1 MAFKCDHVVDYN
13 YFYDIWNADK
23 NTKLYKNE
31 MLRYFHLLNLL
42 PGNISNVIDIGCGTG
57 YMASLM
63 ASRNLKVT
71 AVDISE
77 DRLACFRDIAKRSTI
92 TQIKRNFFE
101 LNFNNF
107 DALLSQEVLEHIEN
121 YEKALMKMASFIKPN
136 GYGIFCVPFEENLD
150 AKTKRCTSCG
160 HLYHTSGH
168 LHSFTKNKLA
178 TALSSTGFTM
188 LKLDII
194 VNKRTFKWLAKTKI
208 SVNKLVLQLDKM
220 LNILFSHKAAY
231 MAVLCQKN

>member
-1 MAFKCDHVVDYN
+1 VASECGHGVDYN
-13 YFYDIWNADK
+13 RVYDIWHADK

-42 PGNISNVIDIGCGTG
+42 PKNISTVIDIGCGTG

-63 ASRNLKVT
+63 ANRKLKIT

-77 DRLACFRDIAKRSTI
+77 NSLACFSGI
-92 TQIKRNFFE
+92 TQNLNIKQIHQDFYK
-101 LNFNNF
+101 LNLNNF
-107 DALLSQEVLEHIEN
+107 DLLLSQEVLEHIED
-121 YEKALMKMASFIKPN
+121 YEKALKKMASFIKLN
-136 GYGIFCVPFEENLD
+136 GYGIFCVPFEENLE
-150 AKTKRCTSCG
+150 AKTKRCISCG

-168 LHSFTKNKLA
+168 LHSFTKDKLA
-178 TALSSTGFTM
+178 NALSNTGFTM

-220 LNILFSHKAAY
+220 LNVLFSHKAAY
-231 MAVLCQKN
+231 MAALCQKN